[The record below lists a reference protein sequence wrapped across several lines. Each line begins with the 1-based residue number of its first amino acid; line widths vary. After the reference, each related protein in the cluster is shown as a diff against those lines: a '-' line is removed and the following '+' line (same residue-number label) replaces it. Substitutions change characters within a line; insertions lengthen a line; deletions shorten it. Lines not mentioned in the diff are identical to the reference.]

1 MNGSII
7 DYLNLNMKT
16 PISALIYPILM
27 WLIGVSFG
35 VLQFVSQLS
44 MAHMA
49 LPLMQHFDLNAVQI
63 GYFSS
68 SFFYTFLLM
77 QLPAG
82 LLFDKFGPKP
92 VLIMAMLFFTVGSL
106 VFANSHT
113 LQIAVLGRMMMGF
126 GSAFGFIGMLCIAS
140 IWFDEKYFGVMVGLG
155 EMIVMFV
162 LAGMQFVMP
171 ACIEALGWQK
181 LIFSL
186 SLCGLGV
193 LTLNIIFL
201 KNKECKKSTPLKQFF
216 SSIKQTLC
224 NKPAWINGIAC
235 GFLCTLLTVF
245 CSLWG
250 VPYLLTAH
258 QFTSSQIGMAM
269 AAIMIGIGIGAPCM
283 SYLATHHFKYKSVL
297 LATIFLTIVCFALM
311 LFLPSITP
319 TLLYGLFF
327 LLGLV
332 CSSYVLFYAIA
343 KSFCH
348 ESNSNTMMGFVNLMC
363 MSGAVIIQPLV
374 GYALDYAHRPWLEQG
389 IVAYLKQDFI
399 FALSI
404 LLVGY
409 VLSFIF
415 VFLFKENTQQTIP
428 DLSETHRPVPFSTP
442 TSEKSNISI

>member
-1 MNGSII
+1 MVQLLSIFC
-7 DYLNLNMKT
+7 LNVKT
-16 PISALIYPILM
+16 PTSTLIYPILM
-27 WLIGVSFG
+27 WLIGVSFA

-63 GYFSS
+63 SYFSS

-106 VFANSHT
+106 VFAKSHT
-113 LQIAVLGRMMMGF
+113 LQFAVFGRMMMGF

-140 IWFDEKYFGVMVGLG
+140 IWFDEKYFGFMVGLG

-181 LIFSL
+181 LILSL
-186 SLCGLGV
+186 SLCGLGI
-193 LTLNIIFL
+193 LTLNIVFL
-201 KNKECKKSTPLKQFF
+201 RNNGCKKSTPLKQFLL
-216 SSIKQTLC
+216 SIKQTLC

-235 GFLCTLLTVF
+235 GLLCTLLTVF

-269 AAIMIGIGIGAPCM
+269 AAIMIGIGVGAPCI
-283 SYLATHHFKYKSVL
+283 SYLATHHFKYKTVL
-297 LATIFLTIVCFALM
+297 LVTIFLTSVCFALI
-311 LFLPSITP
+311 LFLPSISP
-319 TLLYGLFF
+319 VLLYGLFF
-327 LLGLV
+327 LLGIV
-332 CSSYVLFYAIA
+332 CSSYVLFFAIA
-343 KSFCH
+343 KGFCQQA
-348 ESNSNTMMGFVNLMC
+348 NLNTMMGFVNLMC
-363 MSGAVIIQPLV
+363 MSGAILIQPLV

-415 VFLFKENTQQTIP
+415 VFLFKENAQQTIT
-428 DLSETHRPVPFSTP
+428 DFSDAHRPIPTNSR
-442 TSEKSNISI
+442 TSENINISI